1 MAEQKEPIGIQ
12 RLTGSARACC
22 RRGFLR
28 HAVWTRSAHPQ
39 GASVQV
45 PIVQMHLDARREL
58 HDDGHAGRGLMQ
70 LPHQLHEGRRGD
82 VGLVGV
88 AEPVLGLVHPRK
100 GDVEIR
106 PDDPRQPFTGLGHVH
121 LSPPNPPAPV
131 RGRVSAAGCRLSRSL
146 QRAGRVSPRCR
157 CRGISTLPIRPSRA
171 RRSCSLSS
179 STNSLAILLITSSE
193 KSSNGVAGAS
203 SWQAQTGT
211 TGMA

>member
-1 MAEQKEPIGIQ
+1 
-12 RLTGSARACC
+12 
-22 RRGFLR
+22 
-28 HAVWTRSAHPQ
+28 
-39 GASVQV
+39 
-45 PIVQMHLDARREL
+45 MHLDARREL

-131 RGRVSAAGCRLSRSL
+131 RGRGERRGVQAKPIAAAGGPSQSPVQMSGEKYLANQTEPCEEVL
-146 QRAGRVSPRCR
+146 QPFVLHELPSDLAHHLLGTVLERRCR
-157 CRGISTLPIRPSRA
+157 WQFLAGTNRHDRYGITLI
-171 RRSCSLSS
+171 
-179 STNSLAILLITSSE
+179 
-193 KSSNGVAGAS
+193 
-203 SWQAQTGT
+203 
-211 TGMA
+211 